1 MRVFIQQNIFLRVCV
16 NMCATLTDEAVGY
29 QIMAYEL
36 HKHVV
41 HPLPLTQDGA
51 RWASWHRTRQLVY
64 YGEFLL
70 RSHCMF
76 DMIAIVLVAIVIAI
90 DVLRLLYEC

>member
-1 MRVFIQQNIFLRVCV
+1 
-16 NMCATLTDEAVGY
+16 MCAALTDDAVGY

-41 HPLPLTQDGA
+41 PPMQLTQDGA
-51 RWASWHRTRQLVY
+51 RWASWQRTKQLIY

-76 DMIAIVLVAIVIAI
+76 DIIAIELVAIVIAI
-90 DVLRLLYEC
+90 DVLRLLFEW